1 MSVRRRRVLV
11 ADDDPVAQ
19 LVASTALEAG
29 GYAVTLAVDGD
40 GAVALFGSTQPDCVV
55 LDIMM
60 PGVDGLEACRRI
72 RRTPAGRDVPILVI
86 TSRDD
91 VEAIGRAYD
100 AGATDFLPKG
110 SGHRL
115 LTERVRFLLREHDV
129 RRELLVSQGRLTAV
143 QVMACIGHWELDP
156 DGRTVDMSGTV
167 GNILGDSAAAAGGLA
182 ALQEAL
188 AADDRDAFDTC
199 IATWRRQGEP
209 FRLDC
214 QLRSGAYIHVQGAST
229 AVAPGGRPA
238 LTLAIQDVTL
248 LREAQREAHRLAFY
262 DVLSGLPNR
271 KRFVEVLDVIV
282 GERQRASPLAVLSL
296 RLRGTERLLES
307 AGQAAVDRVIVEVSR
322 RLHATACGP
331 GTPGRILAHVAGSEF
346 ALALPDCD
354 SAGAAASAAAALLA
368 ALQAPAEGSGW
379 SMNLVAQA
387 GIAMWPQDALTGDA
401 LLASAQATAGRA
413 PPDAAPGYAFFSP
426 EIQARARRR
435 LDIEAAVRGAL
446 ERDEFRLV
454 YQPRVE
460 LADLRARGAEA
471 LIRWRHPQLGEVSPM
486 EFISVA
492 EEAGLINAIGEW
504 TLDHACREAAA
515 WRRDL
520 RHAVSVSVNV
530 SSQQLA
536 APEALLAAVTGALER
551 HRLPATALELE
562 LTESMIIHAGKGLL
576 AALNG
581 LRELGVSIALD
592 DFGTGYSSLG
602 YLRKL
607 PVDCL
612 KIDRSFVSDLAE
624 DPSADGV
631 LQAILALAAALRMR
645 TVAEG
650 IETVAQYRLLASRG
664 CREGQGYLFSRPLEA
679 AAFSTLLAT
688 RSLPSASELLAE
700 AG

>member
-1 MSVRRRRVLV
+1 VSVRRRRVLV

-29 GYAVTLAVDGD
+29 GYAVTLAVDGA

-55 LDIMM
+55 LDIVM

-91 VEAIGRAYD
+91 VEAIGRAYE

-143 QVMACIGHWELDP
+143 QVMARIGHWELDP

-167 GNILGDSAAAAGGLA
+167 GSILGDSAGAAGGLA

-199 IATWRRQGEP
+199 IATWRSEGEP

-271 KRFVEVLDVIV
+271 KRFIEVLDVIV
-282 GERQRASPLAVLSL
+282 GERQRASPLAVLGL
-296 RLRGTERLLES
+296 RLRGTARLLES

-331 GTPGRILAHVAGSEF
+331 GTPGRILAHVGGSEF

-368 ALQAPAEGSGW
+368 ALRAPVEGSGW

-426 EIQARARRR
+426 EIQVRARRR

-688 RSLPSASELLAE
+688 RSLPRASELLAE

>member
-29 GYAVTLAVDGD
+29 GYAVTLAVDGA

-55 LDIMM
+55 LDIVM

-91 VEAIGRAYD
+91 VEAIGRAYE

-143 QVMACIGHWELDP
+143 QVMARIGHWELDP

-167 GNILGDSAAAAGGLA
+167 GSILGDSAGAAGGLA

-199 IATWRRQGEP
+199 IATWRSEGEP

-271 KRFVEVLDVIV
+271 KRFIEVLDVIV
-282 GERQRASPLAVLSL
+282 GERQRASPLAVLGL
-296 RLRGTERLLES
+296 RLRGTARLLES

-331 GTPGRILAHVAGSEF
+331 GTPGRILAHVGGSEF

-368 ALQAPAEGSGW
+368 ALRAPVEGSGW

-426 EIQARARRR
+426 EIQVRARRR

-688 RSLPSASELLAE
+688 RSLPRASELLAE